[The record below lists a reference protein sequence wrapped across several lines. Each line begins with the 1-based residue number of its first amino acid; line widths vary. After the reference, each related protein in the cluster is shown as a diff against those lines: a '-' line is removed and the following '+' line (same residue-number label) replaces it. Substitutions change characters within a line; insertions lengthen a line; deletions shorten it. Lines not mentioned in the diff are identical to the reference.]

1 MDKDIIELEQ
11 LPIIR
16 YRLEQIS
23 IQIKEKVDNATSLVC
38 NEDTVKEV
46 KKVRAEL
53 NKEFDEL
60 ETKRKEV
67 KQGILEKYNE
77 FEEIYKE
84 NVSQIYQNADAT
96 LREKINNVEN
106 ELKKAREVGLRE
118 FFQEH
123 VEANH
128 INGLISFEDVGLNI
142 TLSASEKSLKEQ
154 IKTFC
159 ERVANDIKAMQ
170 SDEDKEEIL
179 LEYKS
184 NGFDY
189 AKAKNKVVEKK
200 KILEDFKIKIAQNGE
215 EIKQDEIVIQNVD
228 TLISTPI
235 EIEEEET
242 YEVAFKVRVTKT
254 QAKELKEYLRGR
266 GIEILE
272 WKHIE

>member
-1 MDKDIIELEQ
+1 MDKNIIELEQ
-11 LPIIR
+11 LPIIK
-16 YRLEQIS
+16 YKLEQIS
-23 IQIKEKVDNATSLVC
+23 TQIKEKVDKATSLVC
-38 NEDTVKEV
+38 TEETVKDV
-46 KKVRAEL
+46 KKVRAKL

-67 KQGILEKYNE
+67 KNEILEKYNE

-84 NVSQIYQNADAT
+84 NVSKIYQDADAT
-96 LREKINNVEN
+96 LKEKISNVEN
-106 ELKKAREVGLRE
+106 ELKKQREEDLKD

-154 IKTFC
+154 IKAFC
-159 ERVANDIKAMQ
+159 EKVANDIKAMQ

-179 LEYKS
+179 LEYKN

-189 AKAKNKVVEKK
+189 AKAKTKIVEKK
-200 KILEDFKIKIAQNGE
+200 KILEEFKTKIAQNGD

-228 TLISTPI
+228 TMVSAPI

-242 YEVAFKVRVTKT
+242 YEVAFKVKVTKT
-254 QAKELKEYLRGR
+254 QAKELKEYLRER
-266 GIEILE
+266 GIDI
-272 WKHIE
+272 IA